1 MFSFEL
7 YEILQNSFLKEHVW
21 TAASDLG
28 KYLKTLAIICKNIFQ
43 VFAKYISSLASEAIW
58 KPYLKHDTV
67 WEKFFP
73 EKYIV
78 ATIYVYISS
87 LGWKWGLV
95 PLNIP
100 ILS

>member
-1 MFSFEL
+1 MFSSEL

-28 KYLKTLAIICKNIFQ
+28 KYLKTLAIII
-43 VFAKYISSLASEAIW
+43 VFAKYISSLASAAIW
-58 KPYLKHDTV
+58 KLYLKHDTV
-67 WEKFFP
+67 WEKFSP

-78 ATIYVYISS
+78 ATIYIYISS